1 MVNGSYVYGE
11 GSQAK
16 VMVEREWLD
25 VGSRARSMAGRFVD
39 AAVVT
44 CAGARD
50 GSYETLR
57 SARGQLPGKCV
68 GIVSSS
74 SLLPIASFSRCELT
88 CLTLVALMICQ
99 ETLILY
105 YYIVIRALPLASV
118 AEEWMKVFIIVT
130 THAHAHAG
138 CVCPCMHH
146 SHSR

>member
-1 MVNGSYVYGE
+1 
-11 GSQAK
+11 
-16 VMVEREWLD
+16 
-25 VGSRARSMAGRFVD
+25 MAGRFVD

-74 SLLPIASFSRCELT
+74 SLLPIASFLNT
-88 CLTLVALMICQ
+88 GMYLTLHVVLMICQ

-105 YYIVIRALPLASV
+105 SHIVIRALSHASSN
-118 AEEWMKVFIIVT
+118 MN
-130 THAHAHAG
+130 G
-138 CVCPCMHH
+138 
-146 SHSR
+146 